1 VRKNQAMEVEKI
13 LESLSHSSKC
23 NDGLDVLYDIHV
35 ERIQEFVDG
44 LTGIILFPERIKDTN
59 SFGSLL
65 GEFAREEF
73 IPPLIKVI
81 SQGVPGE
88 SKWLADYLYA
98 LIKLLEYEWEGSEEL
113 VVEEDFVH
121 LLGDWILSTGG
132 GEISWKA
139 ATVLSRVEHQASRSY
154 FLKGAV
160 SESLF
165 HMTRVEC
172 LRGVVNYFRDDAREL
187 LEILTNDKD
196 QHVKDAAMGAQS
208 FLEGKRSK

>member
-1 VRKNQAMEVEKI
+1 MEVEKI

-59 SFGSLL
+59 AFGSLL

-88 SKWLADYLYA
+88 SKW
-98 LIKLLEYEWEGSEEL
+98 
-113 VVEEDFVH
+113 
-121 LLGDWILSTGG
+121 
-132 GEISWKA
+132 
-139 ATVLSRVEHQASRSY
+139 
-154 FLKGAV
+154 
-160 SESLF
+160 
-165 HMTRVEC
+165 
-172 LRGVVNYFRDDAREL
+172 
-187 LEILTNDKD
+187 
-196 QHVKDAAMGAQS
+196 
-208 FLEGKRSK
+208 